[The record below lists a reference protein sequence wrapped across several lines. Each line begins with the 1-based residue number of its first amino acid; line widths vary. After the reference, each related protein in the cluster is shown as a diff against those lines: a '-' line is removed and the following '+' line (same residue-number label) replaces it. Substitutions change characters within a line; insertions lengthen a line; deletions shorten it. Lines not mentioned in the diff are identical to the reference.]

1 MRKCNWIDFGW
12 FGPCL
17 TFNKNNDPEEPNRL
31 VISLFIC
38 KLYITIP
45 KLQKSY
51 KKLVCIDYKV
61 YGLDSGSDP
70 DRLVWMWGDYHR
82 VFRMPWT
89 PVIVSRCLCNNWDNK
104 IDNDILMSYEDCK
117 KAATDNPNRYMQH
130 GTYFMSTQA
139 YVDYDYFITCIK
151 VRPLIFKDRNWKWC
165 TKSSYE
171 VHTNLEK
178 QFNGIN
184 ELKFNTDV
192 DILIGQQIN
201 LQLMTYDKFY
211 TDF

>member
-1 MRKCNWIDFGW
+1 MKNKWIDFGW

-17 TFNKNNDPEEPNRL
+17 TFNTNNDPEEPNRL
-31 VISLFIC
+31 VVSLFIC

-45 KLQKSY
+45 KRKKTY
-51 KKLVCIDYKV
+51 KKPVPVEYKV

-82 VFRMPWT
+82 VVRMPWT
-89 PVIVSRCLCNNWDNK
+89 PVIVSRSLCNNWDNN

-117 KAATDNPNRYMQH
+117 KTVNDNPNRYMKQ
-130 GTYFMSTQA
+130 GTYFMSGQA
-139 YVDYDYFITCIK
+139 YDYDYFITCIK
-151 VRPLIFKDRNWKWC
+151 LRPLIFKNRNWKWC

-178 QFNGIN
+178 QFHGIN

-201 LQLMTYDKFY
+201 LQLMTYDKNY

>member
-1 MRKCNWIDFGW
+1 MGKCNWVDFGW

-17 TFNKNNDPEEPNRL
+17 TFNTNNDPEEPNRL
-31 VISLFIC
+31 VVSLFIC

-45 KLQKSY
+45 KRKNTY
-51 KKLVCIDYKV
+51 KKPVPVEYKV

-70 DRLVWMWGDYHR
+70 DRLVWLWNNYHR

-89 PVIVSRCLCNNWDNK
+89 PVIVSRCLCSNWDDNV
-104 IDNDILMSYEDCK
+104 DNDILMSYEDCK
-117 KAATDNPNRYMQH
+117 KAAADNPNRYMRQ
-130 GTYFMSTQA
+130 GTYFMSAQA
-139 YVDYDYFITCIK
+139 YDYDYFVTYIN
-151 VRPLIFKDRNWKWC
+151 VRPLIFKNRNWKWC

-178 QFNGIN
+178 QFHGIN
-184 ELKFNTDV
+184 EIKFNTDV
-192 DILIGQQIN
+192 DILIPGQIN

>member
-1 MRKCNWIDFGW
+1 MKNEWIDFGW

-38 KLYITIP
+38 KLYISIP
-45 KLQKSY
+45 KLQKLY
-51 KKLVCIDYKV
+51 KKPVCIDYKV

-89 PVIVSRCLCNNWDNK
+89 KVIVSRDLYDNENL
-104 IDNDILMSYEDCK
+104 IIVDGLMTFDACK
-117 KAATDNPNRYMQH
+117 KLALEKPSIYVKHNSYTNIGQYNYEYFVNRIML
-130 GTYFMSTQA
+130 
-139 YVDYDYFITCIK
+139 
-151 VRPLIFKDRNWKWC
+151 RPLIFRNYDWKWC
-165 TKSSYE
+165 TKESFE
-171 VHTNLEK
+171 VYVKLEK
-178 QFNGIN
+178 SFHGIN

>member
-1 MRKCNWIDFGW
+1 MKNKWIDFGW

-17 TFNKNNDPEEPNRL
+17 TFNTNNDPEEPNRL

-51 KKLVCIDYKV
+51 KKPVGIDYKV

-82 VFRMPWT
+82 VIRMPWT
-89 PVIVSRCLCNNWDNK
+89 KVIVSRDLCDNE
-104 IDNDILMSYEDCK
+104 NLVVTSGLMTFDECK
-117 KAATDNPNRYMQH
+117 KLALEKPSIYMKQYSYINTGQYNYEYFVNRIML
-130 GTYFMSTQA
+130 
-139 YVDYDYFITCIK
+139 
-151 VRPLIFKDRNWKWC
+151 RPLIFKNRDWKWC
-165 TKSSYE
+165 TKESFE
-171 VHTNLEK
+171 VYVKLEK
-178 QFNGIN
+178 SFHGIN

-201 LQLMTYDKFY
+201 LHLMIYDKNY

>member
-1 MRKCNWIDFGW
+1 MKNKWIDFGW

-17 TFNKNNDPEEPNRL
+17 TVNTNNDSEEPNRL

-38 KLYITIP
+38 KLYIAIP
-45 KLQKSY
+45 KLKKTY
-51 KKLVCIDYKV
+51 KKPVCIDYNV
-61 YGLDSGSDP
+61 YGLDSGGDP

-89 PVIVSRCLCNNWDNK
+89 RVIVSRDLCDNENMV
-104 IDNDILMSYEDCK
+104 IVDGLMTFDECK
-117 KAATDNPNRYMQH
+117 KLALEKPLIYMKRYSYTNIGQYNYEYFVNRIML
-130 GTYFMSTQA
+130 
-139 YVDYDYFITCIK
+139 
-151 VRPLIFKDRNWKWC
+151 RPLIFKNYDWRWC
-165 TKSSYE
+165 TKKSFE
-171 VHTNLEK
+171 VYVKLEK
-178 QFNGIN
+178 SFHGIN

>member
-1 MRKCNWIDFGW
+1 MKNKWIDFGW

-17 TFNKNNDPEEPNRL
+17 TFNTNNASEEPNRL

-45 KLQKSY
+45 KIKKTY
-51 KKLVCIDYKV
+51 KKPVCIDYKV

-82 VFRMPWT
+82 VIRMPWA
-89 PVIVSRCLCNNWDNK
+89 PVIVSRCLCNNWDDK
-104 IDNDILMSYEDCK
+104 IDDNVLISYEDCK

-130 GTYFMSTQA
+130 GTYFIMGAQS
-139 YVDYDYFITCIK
+139 YDYDYFVTCIK
-151 VRPLIFKDRNWKWC
+151 VRPLIFKNRNWKWC
-165 TKSSYE
+165 TKESFEIYAK
-171 VHTNLEK
+171 LEK
-178 QFNGIN
+178 SFHGIN

-201 LQLMTYDKFY
+201 LHLMIYDKNY

>member
-1 MRKCNWIDFGW
+1 MKNKWIDFGW

-51 KKLVCIDYKV
+51 KKPVGIDYKV

-82 VFRMPWT
+82 VIRMPWT
-89 PVIVSRCLCNNWDNK
+89 NVIVNREICDNE
-104 IDNDILMSYEDCK
+104 NLVVVGGLMTFDECK
-117 KAATDNPNRYMQH
+117 KLALEKPSIYMKQYSYTNIGQHNYEYFVNRIML
-130 GTYFMSTQA
+130 
-139 YVDYDYFITCIK
+139 
-151 VRPLIFKDRNWKWC
+151 RPLIFKNRDWKWC
-165 TKSSYE
+165 TKESFE
-171 VHTNLEK
+171 VYVKLEK
-178 QFNGIN
+178 SFHGIN

-201 LQLMTYDKFY
+201 LHLMIYDKNY

>member
-1 MRKCNWIDFGW
+1 MKNKWIDFGW

-17 TFNKNNDPEEPNRL
+17 TFNTNNDPEEPNRL
-31 VISLFIC
+31 VVSLFIC

-45 KLQKSY
+45 KIKKIY
-51 KKLVCIDYKV
+51 KKPIPVEYKV

-70 DRLVWMWGDYHR
+70 DRLVWMWNNYHR

-89 PVIVSRCLCNNWDNK
+89 SVIVSRCLSSNWDSYGY

-117 KAATDNPNRYMQH
+117 KAAADNPNRYMNH
-130 GTYFMSTQA
+130 GTYFMSAQS
-139 YVDYDYFITCIK
+139 YDYDYFVTCIK
-151 VRPLIFKDRNWKWC
+151 VRPLIFKNRNWKWC
-165 TKSSYE
+165 TKISYE

-178 QFNGIN
+178 QFHGIN

-192 DILIGQQIN
+192 EILMPGQIN